1 MNQDLRL
8 YTWVRRTREVLFDY
22 TQHLPLEIYTLE
34 RPDFGFGSIRN
45 LHAHVAD
52 CYLWWVG
59 RVGLGQA
66 GLELDPRLIPDTAAM
81 RGLFAQV
88 YPFHHPSPPSNPMQ
102 ISQRWLLHPITHEFN
117 HKGQMLALGRVLG
130 HPNTAL
136 DTDRVPPG

>member
-1 MNQDLRL
+1 MNQDLRSL

-22 TQHLPLEIYTLE
+22 TQHLPLEVYTLE

-88 YPFHHPSPPSNPMQ
+88 DQ
-102 ISQRWLLHPITHEFN
+102 VVGE
-117 HKGQMLALGRVLG
+117 ALGRFS
-130 HPNTAL
+130 AL
-136 DTDRVPPG
+136 DQVPFPPSQPAL

>member
-1 MNQDLRL
+1 MNQDLRSL

-59 RVGLGQA
+59 QA
-66 GLELDPRLIPDTAAM
+66 GLDLDPRLIPDTAAM

-88 YPFHHPSPPSNPMQ
+88 DQ
-102 ISQRWLLHPITHEFN
+102 VVGE
-117 HKGQMLALGRVLG
+117 ALGRFSDLDQV
-130 HPNTAL
+130 PFPPSQPAL
-136 DTDRVPPG
+136 